1 MNKKAFIGLSVV
13 IDLIIVLIII
23 AAAVETH
30 KNKKESSSTDTDKV
44 AMESVKDSSG
54 ESSSEK
60 QKESSKES
68 SSGKSSDSQKSSDDP
83 TEAQKTPTEAP
94 VSPTEAPAPT
104 SAPVATD
111 GNMVVS
117 VRYDGMAASANAVTG
132 IMDITNN
139 GTPVQLKD
147 LKIDFYLTKNGK
159 ALVFECYHAAL
170 NTSNG
175 SYQGL
180 NSVSGSFSDASGTDA
195 DTLMTI
201 SFGDAQ
207 TFGTGDKLTVN
218 FCAHSSDW
226 TQMTTTDDWSV
237 KDPGNIV
244 IRTASGVICGKAPQ

>member
-44 AMESVKDSSG
+44 AMESVNDSSG

-60 QKESSKES
+60 TRESSKES
-68 SSGKSSDSQKSSDDP
+68 SSGKSSDSQKASDDP
-83 TEAQKTPTEAP
+83 TKAPTEAP
-94 VSPTEAPAPT
+94 VLPTEAPAPT
-104 SAPVATD
+104 SAPVAAD
-111 GNMVVS
+111 GIMVVS
-117 VRYDGMAASANAVTG
+117 VRYDGMEASANAVTG